1 MVDMQRKCEGQ
12 TKRDCQSFKLE
23 LPELHCCI
31 YVLVLQTPSSS
42 WAEVMAQLRDDVQKL
57 GLVSQDNIESQR
69 DGFEEIHARLKE
81 CEQNPAFTFEWS
93 ATEMVVVLKLECF
106 EDETDA
112 SFFGTL
118 VHELSHAVTMV
129 FESLGLK
136 TDDDEHRSI
145 VIGNL
150 VEASFDK
157 IFQDGI

>member
-1 MVDMQRKCEGQ
+1 
-12 TKRDCQSFKLE
+12 
-23 LPELHCCI
+23 
-31 YVLVLQTPSSS
+31 
-42 WAEVMAQLRDDVQKL
+42 
-57 GLVSQDNIESQR
+57 
-69 DGFEEIHARLKE
+69 
-81 CEQNPAFTFEWS
+81 
-93 ATEMVVVLKLECF
+93 MVVVLKLECF

-157 IFQDGI
+157 IFQDGV